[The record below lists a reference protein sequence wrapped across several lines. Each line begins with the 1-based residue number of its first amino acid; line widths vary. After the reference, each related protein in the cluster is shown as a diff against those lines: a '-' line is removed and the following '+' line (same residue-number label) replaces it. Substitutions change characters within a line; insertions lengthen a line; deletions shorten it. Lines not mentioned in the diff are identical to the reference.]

1 LVPKNLQT
9 TPKGST
15 PRFASPLLLKF
26 WDTKMVTISH
36 LVGKIVSSRPILH
49 EAIDQGIISYGNLAE
64 QLIPEIEEE
73 LGKKVKHSAV
83 VMSLRRYAENLEKR
97 YAKPKFDYNSEII
110 MKTNLCDIS
119 VRKSPSLFEKLK
131 KIYSI
136 VDYERGDVL
145 NVIHG
150 NYEVSIVSNM
160 KHLEK
165 IKSALKGEKILN
177 VETDLV
183 SLSFSFSGDF
193 LHTPG
198 IISTAARKLNWD
210 NVNIYELVST
220 LTELTFIVSK
230 KDSAKG
236 YSALQRLVSEK

>member
-1 LVPKNLQT
+1 
-9 TPKGST
+9 
-15 PRFASPLLLKF
+15 
-26 WDTKMVTISH
+26 MVTISH
-36 LVGKIVSSRPILH
+36 LVSKIVSSRPILH
-49 EAIDQGIISYGNLAE
+49 DAMEQGIISYGNLAE

-73 LGKKVKHSAV
+73 LSKKVKHSAV
-83 VMSLRRYAENLEKR
+83 VMALRRYAENLEKSS
-97 YAKPKFDYNSEII
+97 AKPKFDYDSEII

-119 VRKSPSLFEKLK
+119 VRKSPSLFAKLK

-136 VDYERGDVL
+136 VNYEKGDVL

-160 KHLEK
+160 RHLEK
-165 IKSALKGEKILN
+165 IEKELKGEKLLN
-177 VETDLV
+177 IEKDLV
-183 SLSFSFSGDF
+183 SLSLSFSGDF

-198 IISTAARKLNWD
+198 IISTAARKLNWE

-230 KDSAKG
+230 KDSGKG
-236 YSALQRLVSEK
+236 YSALQRLVGGG

>member
-1 LVPKNLQT
+1 
-9 TPKGST
+9 
-15 PRFASPLLLKF
+15 
-26 WDTKMVTISH
+26 MVTISH
-36 LVGKIVSSRPILH
+36 LVIKIVSSRPILH
-49 EAIDQGIISYGNLAE
+49 EAIEQGIISYGNLAE

-73 LGKKVKHSAV
+73 LNKKVKHSAV
-83 VMSLRRYAENLEKR
+83 VMSLRRYAEKIQKMP
-97 YAKPKFDYNSEII
+97 KPKFDYNSEII

-119 VRKSPSLFEKLK
+119 VRKSPSLFSKLK
-131 KIYSI
+131 KIYS
-136 VDYERGDVL
+136 VVNYEKGDVL

-160 KHLEK
+160 RHMEK
-165 IKSALKGEKILN
+165 IKNELKGEKILN
-177 VETDLV
+177 IEQDLV
-183 SLSFSFSGDF
+183 SLSLSFSGDF
-193 LHTPG
+193 MHTPG
-198 IISTAARKLNWD
+198 IISTAARKLNWE